1 MNIIKVLIFFLF
13 SVSNCFAIQSKYEK
27 VLEQLK
33 LPEGFS
39 ITIFAKNLPNARTL
53 AISESGVVYV
63 GTRQQ
68 GDVYAVKDND
78 GDGFAEKRY
87 VIARNLN
94 MPNGVAYKDLNLY
107 VAEVSRIIRFN
118 HIENHLDNPP
128 EPIVIYDKLPSDK
141 HHGWKYLRFGKDN
154 RLYTAVG
161 VPCNICLPE
170 KDIYSSLVRLNKDG
184 SGFEIIAR
192 GIRNTV
198 GFDWQPGTNK
208 LFFTD
213 NGRDYMGDDLPPD
226 ELNKWTEKGQH
237 FGYPFCHAGN
247 VPDPELAG
255 DIKCEQFI
263 APEWKFKAHIAP
275 LGMRFYTGEQ
285 FPKRFKNQ
293 LFVAQHG
300 SWNRSKPHGYRI
312 ALVNFENGKPVSEQ
326 AFITGWLTKDDK
338 VLGRPTDILQMPD
351 GSLLIADD
359 TLGVIYRV
367 TYNRADE
374 RRKTKD

>member
-1 MNIIKVLIFFLF
+1 MKIIKVLVFFLL
-13 SVSNCFAIQSKYEK
+13 SVSNCFAVQSKYEK

-68 GDVYAVKDND
+68 GDVYAVKDSD

-94 MPNGVAYKDLNLY
+94 MPNGVAFKDSNLY
-107 VAEVSRIIRFN
+107 VAEVNRIIRFN
-118 HIENHLDNPP
+118 HIENYLDNPP
-128 EPIVIYDKLPSDK
+128 EPEVIYDKLPSDK

-208 LFFTD
+208 LFFTE

-263 APEWKFKAHIAP
+263 APEWKFKAHMAP

-285 FPKRFKNQ
+285 FPRRFKNQ

-312 ALVNFENGKPVSEQ
+312 ALVNFKNGKPVSEQ
-326 AFITGWLTKDDK
+326 AFITGWLAKDDK
-338 VLGRPTDILQMPD
+338 VLGRPTDIQQLPD

-374 RRKTKD
+374 RAQD